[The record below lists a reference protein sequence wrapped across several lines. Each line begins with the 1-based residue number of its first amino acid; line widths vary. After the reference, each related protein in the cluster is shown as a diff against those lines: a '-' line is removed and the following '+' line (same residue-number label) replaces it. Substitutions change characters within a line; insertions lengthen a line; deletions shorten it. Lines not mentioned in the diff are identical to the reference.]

1 MQRRDILTGA
11 AGVAVLSLPGGRARA
26 QAAATYPSRPIRLV
40 VGFAPGGPTDLVARL
55 AARAMSANLGQ
66 TVVVENRPGASGKV
80 AASFVARTEPDGH
93 TLLANVLADLVG
105 PVLERR
111 TREPLL
117 RVLAPVTLVG
127 TAPNVFVVHPSLG
140 VSSVGEVTALAKAR
154 PGSLSYA
161 SAGVGTASHLSGVL
175 YSAAAGVDLIHI
187 PYSGTAAA
195 QTDLLTGRVSMMFD
209 NLDNGLSN
217 AAAGKVRA
225 LAVTGPTRWHAAP
238 AVPTLGEAR
247 LPDSE
252 LLSIFGVMAPVGT
265 PGAIVE
271 RIASGLAAA
280 SRDDET
286 RRGLLAIG
294 IEPAF
299 LGAAEYGRYLA
310 SQTGRWEALA
320 AQGRLGQLD
329 EGRPQ

>member
-1 MQRRDILTGA
+1 MQRRDILTGIAGA
-11 AGVAVLSLPGGRARA
+11 AVTGLAGRKARA
-26 QAAATYPSRPIRLV
+26 QAATYPSRPVRLV
-40 VGFAPGGPTDLVARL
+40 VGFAPGGPTDLIARVT
-55 AARAMSANLGQ
+55 ARAMSASLGQ
-66 TVVVENRPGASGKV
+66 AVVVENRPGASGKV

-93 TLLANVLADLVG
+93 TLLVNVLADLVG

-117 RVLAPVTLVG
+117 RVLAPIALVG

-140 VSSVGEVTALAKAR
+140 VGSVSEVTALARAR

-175 YSAAAGVDLIHI
+175 FSAAAGVELIHI
-187 PYSGTAAA
+187 PYNGTAAA

-225 LAVTGPTRWHAAP
+225 LAVTGPSRWHAAP
-238 AVPTLGEAR
+238 DLPTIGEAG
-247 LPDSE
+247 LTGSE
-252 LLSIFGVMAPVGT
+252 LLSIFGVMAPAGT
-265 PGAIVE
+265 PSAIVE
-271 RIASGLAAA
+271 RVAAGLAAA
-280 SRDDET
+280 SRDEET

-294 IEPAF
+294 IEPAS
-299 LGAAEYGRYLA
+299 LGPADYGRYLEA
-310 SQTGRWEALA
+310 QTGRWETLA

>member
-1 MQRRDILTGA
+1 MQRRDILTGIAGA
-11 AGVAVLSLPGGRARA
+11 AVTGLAGRKARA
-26 QAAATYPSRPIRLV
+26 QAATYPSRPVRLV
-40 VGFAPGGPTDLVARL
+40 VGFAPGGPTDLIARV
-55 AARAMSANLGQ
+55 AARAMSASLGQ

-93 TLLANVLADLVG
+93 TLLVNVLADLVG

-117 RVLAPVTLVG
+117 RVLAPIALVG

-140 VSSVGEVTALAKAR
+140 VGSVSEVTALARAR

-175 YSAAAGVDLIHI
+175 FSAAAGVELIHI
-187 PYSGTAAA
+187 PYNGTAAA

-217 AAAGKVRA
+217 AAAGKVKA
-225 LAVTGPTRWHAAP
+225 LAVTGPSRWHAAP
-238 AVPTLGEAR
+238 DLPTIGEAG
-247 LPDSE
+247 LTGSE
-252 LLSIFGVMAPVGT
+252 LLSIFGVMAPAGT
-265 PGAIVE
+265 PTAIVE
-271 RIASGLAAA
+271 RVAAGLAAA
-280 SRDDET
+280 SRDEET

-294 IEPAF
+294 IEPAS
-299 LGAAEYGRYLA
+299 LGPADYGRYLEA
-310 SQTGRWEALA
+310 QTGRWEALA